1 MLEQITIDK
10 LRNLKLFGMLEAI
23 DNMKQNQAL
32 QNISFSDGIG
42 LLTDQEI
49 NLRESKRLARLIK
62 IAKLRYPQAMVED
75 INYEHKRAI
84 TKAQLQWMVSG
95 KWLLNNENIL
105 LLGPTGIG
113 KTYLAC
119 ACAQLACRH
128 GVNTRYY
135 RLSKLLETI
144 RISHADGSYSKLTS
158 SLLKAKCLVIDDW
171 GIDPIS
177 PERRADLLE
186 IIDDQ
191 YDQRSVIISSQLPIE
206 HWHTYIGDHTIAD
219 AILDRIIHQ
228 AKIFKLKGD
237 SMRKNIDL
245 S

>member
-1 MLEQITIDK
+1 MLEQVTIDK
-10 LRNLKLFGMLEAI
+10 LRTLRLLGMLEAI
-23 DNMKQNQAL
+23 DTMQKNEAL

-42 LLTDQEI
+42 LLADQEV
-49 NLRESKRLARLIK
+49 NLRESKRLSRLIK
-62 IAKLRYPQAMVED
+62 TAKLRYPQAMVED

-84 TKAQLQWMVSG
+84 TREQLQWMISG
-95 KWLLNNENIL
+95 KWLLNHQNIL

-119 ACAQLACRH
+119 ACAQLACRM
-128 GVNTRYY
+128 GFQTRYY
-135 RLSKLLETI
+135 RLSKLLEAM
-144 RISHADGSYSKLTS
+144 RIAHADGSYSKLTS
-158 SLLKAKCLVIDDW
+158 SLLKTKCLVIDDW

-177 PERRADLLE
+177 PDRRADLLE

-191 YDQRSVIISSQLPIE
+191 YDNRSVIISSQLPIE
-206 HWHTYIGDHTIAD
+206 HWHGYIGDHTIAD

-228 AKIFKLKGD
+228 AKIFTLKGD

>member
-1 MLEQITIDK
+1 MLEQVTIDK
-10 LRNLKLFGMLEAI
+10 LRTLKLFGMLEAI
-23 DNMKQNQAL
+23 ANIQQNEAL
-32 QNISFSDGIG
+32 QNMSFSDGIG
-42 LLTDQEI
+42 LLADQEI
-49 NLRESKRLARLIK
+49 SLREAKRLSRLIK
-62 IAKLRYPQAMVED
+62 AAKLRYSQAMVED
-75 INYEHKRAI
+75 INYQHKRAI
-84 TKAQLQWMVSG
+84 TKEQLQWMVSG
-95 KWLLNNENIL
+95 KWLLNHQNIL

-119 ACAQLACRH
+119 ACAQLACRK
-128 GVNTRYY
+128 GVTTRYY
-135 RLSKLLETI
+135 RLSKLLEII
-144 RISHADGSYSKLTS
+144 RIAHADGSYSKLTS
-158 SLLKAKCLVIDDW
+158 NLLKTKCLVIDDW

-191 YDQRSVIISSQLPIE
+191 YDKRSVIISSQLPVE
-206 HWHTYIGDHTIAD
+206 HWHDYIGDHTIAD

-228 AKIFKLKGD
+228 AKIFKLKGG